1 VTVILSLNLYDPY
14 ATINHVNSLAFNR
27 STSSA
32 GETEA
37 LLYIQN
43 ELSKEDIKSYVEHF
57 SYIGARKVLM
67 RLTYLIIFSYLIIFR
82 QFLIIVLYV
91 CIKYLSERLRILS
104 LVKEEDSKSIFTI
117 IHAEKIKPHRPLIII
132 SAHYDSFTANLP
144 YRVQNVLFFVFRII
158 LFPYFIATIGFGVWF
173 LIDFS
178 NNQPNSQLVVNL
190 VLTSTISE
198 FIIIILI
205 ILLIYN
211 RSDSMGSIDN
221 ASGVSIIL
229 ELAKLIKRNPLENF
243 DALFIWPGAEEWG
256 LIGSDR
262 FLKRHGHEL
271 EQIYDLNNSYYIN
284 IDMVG
289 SYIGLFNEKG
299 FFHKKKLNTRLNDD
313 LEKSAYKLG
322 VPIVKYN
329 SFTTPKSD
337 HRSFIKFAK
346 KTKTSLEVA
355 YFHSSKDSKHIH
367 SPRDTPEKCS
377 PENLNGCLDICYDTI
392 RTIDSSKHFL
402 KKVG

>member
-1 VTVILSLNLYDPY
+1 MTVILRLNLYDPQ
-14 ATINHVNSLAFNR
+14 ATINHVKSLAFNR
-27 STSSA
+27 STSSV

-43 ELSKEDIKSYVEHF
+43 ELSIEGIKSYVEHF
-57 SYIGARKVLM
+57 SYIGARKILM
-67 RLTYLIIFSYLIIFR
+67 RLSYLIIFSYLTFFR
-82 QFLIIVLYV
+82 QFLIIALYF
-91 CIKYLSERLRILS
+91 CIKFLSERLRNLT
-104 LVKEEDSKSIFTI
+104 LVSEEDSKNIFTI
-117 IHAEKIKPHRPLIII
+117 IPAEKIKQHRPLIIF

-144 YRVQNVLFFVFRII
+144 YRLQNVLFFVFRII

-173 LIDFS
+173 LIEFA
-178 NNQPNSQLVVNL
+178 NNQPSSQFVINL
-190 VLTSTISE
+190 VMTSSIME
-198 FIIIILI
+198 FVIIILI
-205 ILLIYN
+205 LLLIYN

-221 ASGVSIIL
+221 ASGVSILL
-229 ELAKLIKRNPLENF
+229 ELAKLIKKNPLENF
-243 DALFIWPGAEEWG
+243 DVLFMWPGAEEWG
-256 LIGSDR
+256 LIGTDR
-262 FLKRHGHEL
+262 FLKRHRHEM
-271 EQIYDLNNSYYIN
+271 EQVYDLNNSYSIN

-289 SYIGLFNEKG
+289 SYIGLFNKKG
-299 FFHKKKLNTRLNDD
+299 FFHKKKLNNRLNDD
-313 LEKSAYKLG
+313 LENSAYKIG

-355 YFHSSKDSKHIH
+355 YFHSSKDSKYIH

-377 PENLNGCLDICYDTI
+377 PENLNGCLDICHDTI

-402 KKVG
+402 KEVG

>member
-1 VTVILSLNLYDPY
+1 MTVILSLNLYDPY

-205 ILLIYN
+205 LLLIYN

-392 RTIDSSKHFL
+392 RTIDSSKRFL

>member
-205 ILLIYN
+205 LLLIYN

-271 EQIYDLNNSYYIN
+271 EQIYDLNNSYCIN

-392 RTIDSSKHFL
+392 RTIDSSKRFL